1 MSIVLLLL
9 SALIAIYVLIKAD
22 AQDKLEQKNAKHEKQ
37 K

>member
-1 MSIVLLLL
+1 MSIFLLLL
-9 SALIAIYVLIKAD
+9 SALMAIHVLMKAD